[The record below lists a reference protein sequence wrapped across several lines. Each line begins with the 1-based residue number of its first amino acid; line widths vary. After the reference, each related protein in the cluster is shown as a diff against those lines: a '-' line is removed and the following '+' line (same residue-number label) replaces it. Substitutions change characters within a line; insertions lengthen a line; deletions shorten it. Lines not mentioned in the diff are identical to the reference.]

1 MAIVKRI
8 VESYRWRRLL
18 ASCDLDPAK
27 LLTPVDEPGPKNF
40 IIAGCPRTGTSL
52 LAAQLHRPP
61 ELVTVMEPW
70 DGLRLE
76 PARLFETLRSEIAS
90 GVLTSGRLDLEA
102 LDRGKVS
109 WRSEDE
115 MSYPIAVD
123 DDYSLG
129 VKWPTFWQ
137 YLDLLPNT
145 RFLITIRHPSSVIA
159 SFEQTKGRLAQ
170 GFDYDVPFNNRMNS
184 YLASVTDDDEVRRV
198 LLYEYVNSR
207 IIPHLERPN
216 VLVVPY
222 ERWHDDASS
231 LMEEISAFL
240 DVSITSQIEILPRPV
255 EDHPNRM
262 MEMIVEHA
270 PSARGLGYDI

>member
-1 MAIVKRI
+1 MAVVKRI
-8 VESYRWRRLL
+8 VEAYRWRRLL

-27 LLTPVDEPGPKNF
+27 LSAPIAEPGPRDF

-61 ELVTVMEPW
+61 GLVTVMEPW

-76 PARLFETLRSEIAS
+76 PARLFGSLRTEIGS
-90 GVLTSGRLDLEA
+90 GLLTSGRLDLEA
-102 LDRGKVS
+102 VGEGKVS
-109 WRSEDE
+109 WRSEHE
-115 MSYPIAVD
+115 VSYPIAVED
-123 DDYSLG
+123 DFLLG

-145 RFLITIRHPSSVIA
+145 RFLITIRHPASVIT
-159 SFEQTKGRLAQ
+159 SFEQTKGRLAR
-170 GFDYDVPFNNRMNS
+170 GLDYDVAFNDRMNT
-184 YLASVTDDDEVRRV
+184 YLASVTDDDETRRV

-207 IIPHLERPN
+207 ILPHLDRSN

-231 LMEEISAFL
+231 LLEEVAAFL
-240 DVSITSQIEILPRPV
+240 DVSIASQIEISPRPV
-255 EDHPNRM
+255 EDRSNRL
-262 MEMIVEHA
+262 MEMIAEHA

>member
-1 MAIVKRI
+1 MAVVKRI
-8 VESYRWRRLL
+8 VEAYRWRRLL

-27 LLTPVDEPGPKNF
+27 LSVPLDEPGPDDF

-61 ELVTVMEPW
+61 GLVTVMEPW

-76 PARLFETLRSEIAS
+76 PARLFESLRAEIAS
-90 GVLTSGRLDLEA
+90 GVLARGRLDLEA
-102 LDRGKVS
+102 LDREKVS
-109 WRSEDE
+109 WRAEDD
-115 MSYPIAVD
+115 MSYPITVD

-145 RFLITIRHPSSVIA
+145 RFLITIRHPASVIA
-159 SFEQTKGRLAQ
+159 SFQQTGGRLAR
-170 GFDYDVPFNNRMNS
+170 GLDYDVPFNDRMNA
-184 YLASVTDDDEVRRV
+184 YLTSVTDDDEMRRV

-207 IIPHLERPN
+207 ILPHLERPN
-216 VLVVPY
+216 VLIVPY

-231 LMEEISAFL
+231 LMEEIAAFL
-240 DVSITSQIEILPRPV
+240 DVNITSHIQILPRPA
-255 EDHPNRM
+255 EDHPDRM